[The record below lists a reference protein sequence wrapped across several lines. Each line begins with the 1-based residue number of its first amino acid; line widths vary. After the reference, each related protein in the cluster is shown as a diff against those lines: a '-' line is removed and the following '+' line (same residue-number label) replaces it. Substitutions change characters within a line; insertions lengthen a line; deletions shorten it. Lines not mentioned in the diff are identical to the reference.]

1 MSNSIVFSA
10 YVRASIK
17 ATPTIHPHTKAD
29 FWPRTEGSYI
39 ESGVENTNEG
49 VVQFL
54 LSLEWEDI
62 TEDTFKNGA
71 GFGTCK
77 YFQAA
82 IPDGVVAKEAA
93 VTLSEFAA
101 AGGSTVNVVQGRHQV
116 ELQSSE
122 IKPQP
127 TSVVSI
133 AIGPYGEFDAVYFWA
148 PGRVLPPTGV
158 VKLG

>member
-1 MSNSIVFSA
+1 MSVSFSA
-10 YVRASIK
+10 KVAAAIN
-17 ATPTIHPHTKAD
+17 ATPNQHPHTGAD

-62 TEDTFKNGA
+62 TEDTFKSGA
-71 GFGTCK
+71 GFGNCK

-82 IPDGVVAKEAA
+82 IPEGVIAKEAA
-93 VTLSEFAA
+93 VTLEEFVA
-101 AGGSTVNVVQGRHQV
+101 AGGSVVKAVQGRHQV

-127 TSVVSI
+127 TSVISI
-133 AIGPYGEFDAVYFWA
+133 AIGSYGDFDGVYFWA